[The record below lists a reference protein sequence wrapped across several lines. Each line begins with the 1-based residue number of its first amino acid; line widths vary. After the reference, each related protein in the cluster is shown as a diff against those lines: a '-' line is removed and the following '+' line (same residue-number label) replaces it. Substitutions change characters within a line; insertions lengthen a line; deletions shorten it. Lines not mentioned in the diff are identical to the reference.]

1 LKGRCIIILFRGNER
16 RDIFTDKRDQE
27 KFFFYLGVLHKRYR
41 IISYSYVLM
50 NNHYHLLIETPEPN
64 LSRVMRDLN
73 GHYTI
78 YFNKIHKRYG
88 HLLQGRYKAILVDK
102 DNYLLELSRYIH
114 LNPVRAGI
122 VQKPEEYPYSS
133 YRSYVTK
140 CKEELVSQQLILGLI
155 ANSTLKAQQ
164 DAYKRFVYE
173 GISGST
179 NPIEDTY
186 ANSILGSEE
195 FIEKITSEFLRK
207 KDISDQVPESKK
219 LRYGKS
225 LDEIAMAVMNHY
237 DIDKGALTKRK
248 AKFNKGRKVF
258 VYLARRYSDNKL
270 SRISEFLD
278 NSVTPVAIS
287 KLFSRTEEE
296 MAKQKDLRRDIE
308 KIEKILFDNANMYH
322 VKTLL
327 PKGFFLLLYCFLIFE
342 PIVTD

>member
-1 LKGRCIIILFRGNER
+1 MARPLRIEYENAFYHITARGNER
-16 RDIFTDKRDQE
+16 RDIFTDKRDRE

-41 IISYSYVLM
+41 IIIYSYVLM
-50 NNHYHLLIETPEPN
+50 DNHYHLLIETPEPN

-78 YFNKIHKRYG
+78 YFNKTHKRYG

-122 VQKPEEYPYSS
+122 LPQPENYSYSS
-133 YRSYVTK
+133 MPYYTGKKMPPEWLNVKFVLEQFGSR
-140 CKEELVSQQLILGLI
+140 
-155 ANSTLKAQQ
+155 LKAQQ

-173 GISGST
+173 GIST
-179 NPIEDTY
+179 RNHLEDTY
-186 ANSILGSEE
+186 ASSILGTEG
-195 FIEKITSEFLRK
+195 FIEKITSEFLREK
-207 KDISDQVPESKK
+207 EISEQVPESKR

-225 LDEIAMAVMNHY
+225 LEEVAMAVMNHY
-237 DIDKGALTKRK
+237 DIDKGVLTKRK

-258 VYLARRYSDNKL
+258 VYLARRYTDNKI
-270 SRISEFLD
+270 SRIREFLD

-296 MAKQKDLRRDIE
+296 LVKQKDLRRDIQ

-322 VKTLL
+322 VKT
-327 PKGFFLLLYCFLIFE
+327 
-342 PIVTD
+342 

>member
-1 LKGRCIIILFRGNER
+1 MARPLRIEYENAFYHITVRGNER

-27 KFFFYLGVLHKRYR
+27 KFFFYLSVLHKRYR
-41 IISYSYVLM
+41 IIIYCYVLM

-122 VQKPEEYPYSS
+122 LPQPEKYRYSS
-133 YRSYVTK
+133 MPYYTGKKRPPEWLNVK
-140 CKEELVSQQLILGLI
+140 FVLEQFG
-155 ANSTLKAQQ
+155 STQKAQQ
-164 DAYKRFVYE
+164 YAYKRFVYE

-195 FIEKITSEFLRK
+195 FIEKITSEFLRE

-237 DIDKGALTKRK
+237 DIDKRALTKRK

-270 SRISEFLD
+270 SRISGFLD

-287 KLFSRTEEE
+287 KIFSRTEEE
-296 MAKQKDLRRDIE
+296 MAKQKDLRKDIE
-308 KIEKILFDNANMYH
+308 KIKKILFDKANMYH
-322 VKTLL
+322 VKT
-327 PKGFFLLLYCFLIFE
+327 
-342 PIVTD
+342 